1 MDYLPLMENHAE
13 PMPPGD
19 LLKLEQLVGAPVPQS
34 YADFL
39 LQSNGG
45 RFRVHIVALPELG
58 DDTVLNSMFST
69 VDAGYNHF
77 REYTNLRGMDRI
89 PVQTLPIADD
99 PGGNLFLLSFEPGSH
114 GAVFFWD
121 HECEPEDGGSIIADF
136 PNMTRWPMISP
147 RSSGHLKMM
156 KGEQFALRF

>member
-1 MDYLPLMENHAE
+1 MQPHAE
-13 PMPPGD
+13 PMPAGD
-19 LLKLEQLVGAPVPQS
+19 LLKLEQLIGTQVPQS

-45 RFRVHIVALPELG
+45 RFRVHIVELLELG

-69 VDAGYNHF
+69 VNANYNLF
-77 REYTNLRGMDRI
+77 REYNDLRAMDRI

-99 PGGNLFLLSFEPGSH
+99 PGGNLFLLSVEPGSR

-121 HECEPEDGGSIIADF
+121 HECEPEDGGSVIADF
-136 PNMTRWPMISP
+136 SNMARLADDFAAFIQA
-147 RSSGHLKMM
+147 LK
-156 KGEQFALRF
+156 KDEE